1 MQYSTPRYCRYLF
14 IALVVLVL
22 LPTTLPADEARVKE
36 LQKERL
42 DVLKKIVELKDQA
55 FRHGEVPFLDRSHA
69 YQQMFEA
76 ELALCD
82 NDADRIKV
90 REKMLEQAKEDEEL
104 VSRLAR
110 AGEVGPFDF
119 PTVVAKRLAIEIEL
133 ERLKK

>member
-1 MQYSTPRYCRYLF
+1 VQYSMPRYGQYLF
-14 IALVVLVL
+14 SALIVLVFS
-22 LPTTLPADEARVKE
+22 PTTAPADETRVKE

-42 DVLKKIVELKDQA
+42 DILKKIVELKDQA

-76 ELALCD
+76 ELALCE

-90 REKMLEQAKEDEEL
+90 REKMLEQAKGDEEL

-110 AGEVGPFDF
+110 AGEVGPFDL
-119 PTVVAKRLAIEIEL
+119 PTVVAKRLTIEIEL